1 MPKLLSDEAIQDR
14 LKTLP
19 GWTLDGRAI
28 RRQFELRDFK
38 EAMELVNRVADRA
51 EAANHHPDITI
62 NWNKVTLALSTHSAG
77 GLTEKD
83 FRLAAEIDGLA

>member
-62 NWNKVTLALSTHSAG
+62 NWNKVTLALSTHSTG